1 MKRRQRGRGRSTA
14 EALAAAALLHDH
26 YPIHYTECLLALG
39 SGPLLSV
46 DRARLGGL
54 RLQQFSSVVVESPGG
69 CRRYC
74 GGNYLIA
81 LSGNIQRI
89 ALCGEVKRL
98 SELSVQRAPS
108 IDLA

>member
-54 RLQQFSSVVVESPGG
+54 RLQQFSRPHRMAAS
-69 CRRYC
+69 CH
-74 GGNYLIA
+74 
-81 LSGNIQRI
+81 
-89 ALCGEVKRL
+89 
-98 SELSVQRAPS
+98 
-108 IDLA
+108 DLPVL